1 MADSPIPRDQ
11 FSLRRRDIIN
21 NPGALGAMSTIQMPD
36 DYGNLDTWV
45 VETYRLDGAETAF
58 LQRNNAEGG
67 IRVMLPPAVMAAL
80 RRQQATIDSRSRR
93 RGARQA
99 VATKIAEG
107 QTIGNSEAFK
117 NARRLKTSPDVSKRK
132 FSRRHP

>member
-1 MADSPIPRDQ
+1 MAADNLIPEMRLPRDP
-11 FSLRRRDIIN
+11 FSVRRRDIIN
-21 NPGALGAMSTIQMPD
+21 NPGTLGAMSTIQLPD

-45 VETYRLDGAETAF
+45 VETYRVDGAETAF

-99 VATKIAEG
+99 LETKRAKG
-107 QTIGNSEAFK
+107 VPIGNAAALRK
-117 NARRLKTSPDVSKRK
+117 ARRA
-132 FSRRHP
+132 RRAK